1 MLFLL
6 PALNEETGLKTMVP
20 KIKKEFPKAKIL
32 VVDGG
37 SVDGTVVAAKNLG
50 CEVFTQAGKG
60 KGNAIIE
67 ALERVDDDETVVMMD
82 ADETYEIKYAKK
94 MLKKL
99 TENNIIIGSRF
110 KLRHPGSLTILNLI
124 GNRLLCFAA
133 SVLFLK
139 RFSDLLSGFRVFRC
153 GTVKNLQLKAQ
164 NFEVETEMSLKA
176 AKRDVELID
185 IPSPYHK
192 RKGETKL
199 RPFRD
204 GFLILKRILKERLAK
219 S

>member
-6 PALNEETGLKTMVP
+6 PALNEETGLKTLVP

-67 ALERVDDDETVVMMD
+67 ALERVDDETVVMMD

-110 KLRHPGSLTILNLI
+110 KLRDPGSLTILNLI
-124 GNRLLCFAA
+124 GNRLLCLVA

-139 RFSDLLSGFRVFRC
+139 RFGDLLSGFRVFRC
-153 GTVKNLQLKAQ
+153 KTVKNLQLKTQ
-164 NFEVETEMSLKA
+164 NFEIETEMSLKA
-176 AKRDVELID
+176 VKMGVELID
-185 IPSPYHK
+185 VPSPYHK

-199 RPFRD
+199 KPFRD
-204 GFLILKRILKERLAK
+204 GILILKRIFKERLTK
-219 S
+219 G